1 MLMDLLPLEVKHVTL
16 ETDML
21 KQFEDKQYM
30 KTLLEKMVTINEDGE
45 FQMPVFDERD
55 LSIPIFKGSQQRRVL
70 PFGFKV
76 IDYETEYSP
85 LGRAI
90 VTVSACVINK
100 LSRDG
105 RHPDKTMIC
114 EHKVYFVFIES
125 TRKWLWVDMG
135 NENHQNTQTYRQRE
149 KDEIELVE
157 QFRQDYF
164 DYYKRLSIML
174 NTETS
179 FVSVSRIQKY
189 LELFAE
195 YTMTMKKG
203 LAAYRFFDSISPVE
217 YKYLEKYATY
227 LLDKCNEVWE
237 NFNFIKGDAESGLT
251 DYEKEKLA
259 PIKEAAEEVRKFFT
273 PRTEKNPDKTK
284 RYGYCPTF
292 HYQNELN
299 RIMIPNVAE
308 VERRAAFNSP
318 NLHWSE
324 DKEKEFIRDFISYHF
339 KKHDSKESEPEPET
353 KEYIPGVL
361 GERYQINKELL
372 NEWKSISYDE
382 VKKKFI
388 KIGQENGIRP
398 NDYLN
403 DLKELKSVLNSTF

>member
-16 ETDML
+16 ETDIL
-21 KQFEDKQYM
+21 KQFENKQYM
-30 KTLLEKMVTINEDGE
+30 KTLLEQTVMIDEDGE

-55 LSIPIFKGSQQRRVL
+55 LSIPIFKNSQQRRVL

-76 IDYETEYSP
+76 IDYGIEYSP
-85 LGRAI
+85 LGRAV
-90 VTVSACVINK
+90 VTVSAFVINK
-100 LSRDG
+100 LNRDG

-164 DYYKRLSIML
+164 DYYKQLSIML
-174 NTETS
+174 SAEIS
-179 FVSVSRIQKY
+179 FTSVSKIQKY

-195 YTMTMKKG
+195 YTKTMRKG
-203 LAAYRFFDSISPVE
+203 LAAYRFFDKISPIE
-217 YKYLEKYATY
+217 YKYLDRYATY
-227 LLDKCNEVWE
+227 LLEKCHKIWGDLD
-237 NFNFIKGDAESGLT
+237 FIKGDAESDLT
-251 DYEKEKLA
+251 EDDKGKLA
-259 PIKEAAEEVRKFFT
+259 PIKETAEEVRRFFI

-299 RIMIPNVAE
+299 RIVIPNVAE

-339 KKHDSKESEPEPET
+339 KKHDSKELEPEAET

-372 NEWKSISYDE
+372 TEWKSISFDE
-382 VKKKFI
+382 VKKKLI

>member
-1 MLMDLLPLEVKHVTL
+1 MLMDLLPLEVKHITL

-30 KTLLEKMVTINEDGE
+30 KTLLEQTVMVNGDGE
-45 FQMPVFDERD
+45 FQMPVFDERN
-55 LSIPIFKGSQQRRVL
+55 LSIPIFKNSQQRRVL

-76 IDYETEYSP
+76 IDYGIEYSP
-85 LGRAI
+85 LGRAV

-100 LSRDG
+100 LNRDG

-164 DYYKRLSIML
+164 IYYKQLAIML
-174 NTETS
+174 NAETT
-179 FVSVSRIQKY
+179 FTMVSNIENY
-189 LELFAE
+189 LELFAK
-195 YTMTMKKG
+195 YTATMKKG
-203 LAAYRFFDSISPVE
+203 LAAYRFFNAISPIE

-227 LLDKCNEVWE
+227 LLNESRDVWE
-237 NFNFIKGDAESGLT
+237 NFKFIERDVESDLT

-259 PIKEAAEEVRKFFT
+259 PIKTVAEKIRKFFK
-273 PRTEKNPDKTK
+273 PRLEKNPDITK
-284 RYGYCPTF
+284 EYGYCPTF
-292 HYQNELN
+292 HYKNKLN
-299 RIMIPNVAE
+299 RTAIPNAAE
-308 VERRAAFNSP
+308 VERRSAFNSP
-318 NLHWSE
+318 NLHWSS
-324 DKEKEFIRDFISYHF
+324 DKEKEFIADFVAYHF
-339 KKHDSKESEPEPET
+339 KKQDSKESEPET
-353 KEYIPGVL
+353 KEYLPGVW
-361 GERYQINKELL
+361 GEKYQIDNKLID
-372 NEWKSISYDE
+372 EWKTISYDD

-388 KIGQENGIRP
+388 RIAQENGIIP
-398 NDYLN
+398 NEYLN
-403 DLKELKSVLNSTF
+403 DLKELKSVLK